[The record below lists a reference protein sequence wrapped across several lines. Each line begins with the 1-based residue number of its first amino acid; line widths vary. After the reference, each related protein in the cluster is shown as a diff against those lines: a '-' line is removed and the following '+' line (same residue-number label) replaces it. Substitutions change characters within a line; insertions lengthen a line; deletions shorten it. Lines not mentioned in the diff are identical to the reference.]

1 MNRVTFTTWIRAARF
16 RTIPLSISGILVGS
30 AAALLKN
37 EFNVSVFTLAI
48 LTTVCYQLLSNFA
61 NDYGDGIKG
70 TDNDERLGPKRILQ
84 SELISRT
91 QLRLAIFINSGVA
104 VLLTILL
111 VYSAFGLSKTAL
123 TFLGLG
129 FLAIVAAIRYT
140 VGSNAYGYKG
150 FGDLFVFLFFGCVSV
165 LGSHY
170 LYTFELDLSL
180 IFPAISI
187 GLLSVGV
194 LNINNMRDRLN
205 DKQFGKT
212 TIAVRLGAE
221 KAALYQLTLV
231 GIPVLLTV
239 IYGLIYHAIAFV
251 VMSVIMMIPISLH
264 LKVVFKKQNEKNFD
278 PELKKIAL
286 LTFFYSISFSLLL
299 IIF

>member
-1 MNRVTFTTWIRAARF
+1 MTFTTWIRAARL

-30 AAALLKN
+30 ATALLKN

-84 SELISRT
+84 SELISRA
-91 QLRLAIFINSGVA
+91 QLRQAIFVISGIA
-104 VLLTILL
+104 VILTMLL
-111 VYSAFGLSKTAL
+111 VYNAFGLTKTAL

-170 LYTFELDLSL
+170 LYTFELDLTL

-187 GLLSVGV
+187 GLFSVGV
-194 LNINNMRDRLN
+194 LNINNMRDRVN

-221 KAALYQLTLV
+221 KAALYQMALV
-231 GIPVLLTV
+231 GIPVILTLV
-239 IYGLIYHAIAFV
+239 YGLIYHAISFV
-251 VMSVIMMIPISLH
+251 LMSLIMMIPISLH
-264 LKVVFKKQNEKNFD
+264 LKVVFQKQSEKKFD
-278 PELKKIAL
+278 QELKKIAL